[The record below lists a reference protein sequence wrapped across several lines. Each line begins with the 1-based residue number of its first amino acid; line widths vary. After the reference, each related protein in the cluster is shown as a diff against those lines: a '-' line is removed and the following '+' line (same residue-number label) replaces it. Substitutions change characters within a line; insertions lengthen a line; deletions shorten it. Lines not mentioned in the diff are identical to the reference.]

1 MLHSFQSVKVY
12 KVMAYLPLQ
21 PSRDIQII
29 SWSFQRTEM
38 RNETVEIL
46 CDLIYLNSCFLTP
59 SQLQAIF
66 LPHHQVW
73 SRFPII
79 NRTQTPLG
87 FVLSLSLTARF
98 LRLQTFSFYVSP
110 EWPPISDQPIL
121 HIRYLQRDRLSFRIY
136 SHIVFQS

>member
-79 NRTQTPLG
+79 NRTQTPLALVPDRAQTRALG
-87 FVLSLSLTARF
+87 YCHRF
-98 LRLQTFSFYVSP
+98 
-110 EWPPISDQPIL
+110 IL
-121 HIRYLQRDRLSFRIY
+121 CKTTGENTIFCKMTTDGS
-136 SHIVFQS
+136 VFK